1 MNLNTHTDAKTES
14 LSSTQKVLHAEQGI
28 SVRTLPEQW
37 IEVEA
42 NLPGTGLETT
52 GVRLRGRV
60 LTIEAVH
67 PAIDG
72 RAAPSPG
79 IERVMTRIVLRE
91 RPRGSVIATREPSG
105 GVRVRVP
112 LKSNPVRDDGA
123 RATDGIGGVAADVLA
138 HARNAAAN
146 QMHSSQQDTDFFP
159 RRSGGVSVS

>member
-52 GVRLRGRV
+52 G
-60 LTIEAVH
+60 
-67 PAIDG
+67 
-72 RAAPSPG
+72 G

-112 LKSNPVRDDGA
+112 LKSNQVRDDGA